1 MVKEAMGTG
10 ATIEDARAD
19 ALKNLSAPEN
29 VEIQYDVI
37 TYPEEKK
44 FFGLFG
50 GKDAKIRVFYE
61 VSDPVIK
68 EEKKQEKVQKKA
80 KKKVEKKPV
89 KEQKKEEKKE
99 VKEPEK
105 EKKEEKKPE
114 IKNEVENEYV
124 LVKLEECPEA
134 IHVAYDYLNTLIKG
148 IGFENYNVEI
158 SKNSREYHFNI
169 KSEEDYSLLIGRRGD
184 TLDSI
189 QYLTRLVANHG
200 SSERKSVR
208 LSINVGDYRQ
218 KRERTLKD
226 MARKNGRRV
235 RKYGRK
241 VTLNPMNPA
250 ERRIIHTTI
259 AEMEGITSFSVG
271 VENERRVVIVL
282 EDGVKPYNDRPQN
295 RNGGRR
301 NNSRRNSQIREESA
315 ENDNNA
321 PKREPK
327 KVAPGVPYGKI
338 TKEEINKKK
347 AEVLEKQQETEE

>member
-1 MVKEAMGTG
+1 MVKEAIGTG
-10 ATIEDARAD
+10 ATIEDARED
-19 ALKNLSAPEN
+19 ALKKLSAPEN

-37 TYPEEKK
+37 SYPEEKK

-50 GKDAKIRVFYE
+50 GKEAKIRVFYE
-61 VSDPVIK
+61 VSDPVVK
-68 EEKKQEKVQKKA
+68 EEKKPAKKA
-80 KKKVEKKPV
+80 EKKPA
-89 KEQKKEEKKE
+89 KEQKKAEKK
-99 VKEPEK
+99 PEK
-105 EKKEEKKPE
+105 EHRKTEKENAKAQEKKPE
-114 IKNEVENEYV
+114 IKNEIEKEYTQV
-124 LVKLEECPEA
+124 TLEECPEG
-134 IHVAYDYLNTLIKG
+134 IHEAYDYLSKLIKG
-148 IGFENYNVEI
+148 IGFENFNIEI
-158 SKNSREYHFNI
+158 SKNNREYHFNVT
-169 KSEEDYSLLIGRRGD
+169 SEEDYSLLIGRRGE

-271 VENERRVVIVL
+271 LENERRVVIVL
-282 EDGVKPYNDRPQN
+282 EDGVKPYNDRPQK
-295 RNGGRR
+295 RSGGRH
-301 NNSRRNSQIREESA
+301 SGPRRNTRPREEGMEAKSD
-315 ENDNNA
+315 E

-327 KVAPGVPYGKI
+327 KVAPGVPFGKI
-338 TKEEINKKK
+338 TKEEI
-347 AEVLEKQQETEE
+347 AELQEKQKTETEE